1 MSIVVDKTEV
11 MVLTYDGK
19 QPEEKVEV
27 KYGDGGA
34 HLKITNKKK
43 ILGITV
49 DDKMSFKEHIEERT
63 SAGFSALRSI
73 DSFIQEQNDCSQ
85 SVYMKLYKTLV
96 LPVMEYGSPAIV
108 SALTECCKGFGKVHR
123 SAMMKAS
130 GCLNNT
136 STDALEI
143 LTNTLLGLTD

>member
-27 KYGDGGA
+27 KYGDGGD
-34 HLKITNKKK
+34 HLKITDKKK

-49 DDKMSFKEHIEERT
+49 DDKMSFKEHTEERT

-73 DSFIQEQNDCSQ
+73 EFHSR
-85 SVYMKLYKTLV
+85 
-96 LPVMEYGSPAIV
+96 
-108 SALTECCKGFGKVHR
+108 TER
-123 SAMMKAS
+123 
-130 GCLNNT
+130 L
-136 STDALEI
+136 
-143 LTNTLLGLTD
+143 